1 MIDFAIERTLLTG
14 HTVEQSYVINGI
26 QPDALL
32 STAGQ
37 QIDLD
42 KLTQEFHNQICDDFI
57 DEINLNVPS
66 KALGFA
72 HKMIYEVGPS
82 SRGKKD
88 KAWTFQFPS
97 KEEAAPKNCTVMT
110 LKTANPILSAK
121 TGLLTVK
128 RATLLCIPVF
138 NKAAKVIYG
147 DSGDIVFT
155 PLAAATFPTGALTD
169 VARLLNRPPVE
180 TIGVINSSTCSGGH
194 LLDDSDGA
202 IAVVAALSAVQG
214 KSPELAKSVVSKIV
228 KQYSAAN
235 KLSANKLNSLSL
247 IAQFASGGV
256 PVGFEFEKLEEM
268 FKTGRD
274 KAVNLRDLMS
284 LPPKSVVVQKAVVE
298 EPGASGSKS

>member
-1 MIDFAIERTLLTG
+1 MIDFTVDKALLTG
-14 HTVEQSYVINGI
+14 HTVEQSYLISGI
-26 QPDALL
+26 QPSALL

-37 QIDLD
+37 QIDLE
-42 KLTQEFHNQICDDFI
+42 KLTQEFHDQICDDFT
-57 DEINLNVPS
+57 DEITLQQPS

-97 KEEAAPKNCTVMT
+97 KTAATPKNCTVMT
-110 LKTANPILSAK
+110 LKTANPTLSAK

-128 RATLLCIPVF
+128 RATLLCMPVF
-138 NKAAKVIYG
+138 NKAAKVIYE
-147 DSGDIVFT
+147 DSGNIVFT
-155 PLAAATFPTGALTD
+155 PLAAATFPTGALD
-169 VARLLNRPPVE
+169 EVARQLNRSPSD

-194 LLDDSDGA
+194 LLEDSDGA

-228 KQYSAAN
+228 KQYSASN
-235 KLSANKLNSLSL
+235 KLSASKLNSLSG

-268 FKTGRD
+268 FKIGRE
-274 KAVNLRDLMS
+274 KAVNLRELLS
-284 LPPKSVVVQKAVVE
+284 VQPKPVTVQKFVVD
-298 EPGASGSKS
+298 EPGASGGQV